1 MAKEKVFVT
10 HYFQDDPMYSNGALT
25 FTNDGRIYRGI
36 GTNIIEYGGRVKGV
50 SQNGNTAQEPDTNGV
65 INIGNVVKALTI
77 NNGAVYT
84 PDANGRIDAWTD
96 AHQKVLAKEK
106 VCQNSY
112 AYVPKDTTSLF
123 RYNVEC
129 ELAGT
134 DVYLGNIDDIPSS
147 AQVNDNNVG
156 HFVATKDTETSE
168 PMFVNIFSAYA
179 HQGKM
184 LIKIKVTDFKT
195 NKYETHY
202 AQIAFGTAAWDYNNM
217 SNEGC
222 FGIQSS
228 LNWNWRTF
236 FGADAT
242 SSTYTRDVSN
252 ITTESGYTTVNIKQ
266 KQYIMSLF
274 LELPADFKG
283 KVEWTTLRRIT
294 EQAPASDS
302 FYVNTYVYKR
312 TANNLMYVVPFAQ
325 MNLGSEPISV
335 GLFTNDV
342 ITYFNTH
349 EFTDTY
355 NKWGAKFGYYYVD
368 TLASL
373 GEDFGDKDFT
383 DPDNPVYIADTIV
396 NDYLLH
402 WVIKKLNQLDTD
414 LYWSNT

>member
-10 HYFQDDPMYSNGALT
+10 HYFQDDPMYTKGALT

-65 INIGNVVKALTI
+65 INIGNVVKSLTI

-96 AHQKVLAKEK
+96 AHQRVLAKEK
-106 VCQNSY
+106 VCQNSFNY
-112 AYVPKDTTSLF
+112 APAERTSLF

-147 AQVNDNNVG
+147 AQVSANNVG
-156 HFVATKDTETSE
+156 HFVATKNTETSE
-168 PMFVNIFSAYA
+168 PMYVNIFGAYA
-179 HQGKM
+179 TQGKM

-202 AQIAFGTAAWDYNNM
+202 AQIAFGTAAWATNNI

-222 FGIQSS
+222 FGVQSS

-236 FGADAT
+236 FGADAKSSDYT
-242 SSTYTRDVSN
+242 SKPTN
-252 ITTESGYTTVNIKQ
+252 LPTETGYPAINNNQ
-266 KQYIMSLF
+266 KHYNLTLF
-274 LELPADFKG
+274 LEIPADFRG
-283 KVEWTTLRRIT
+283 IIEWTPERKIT
-294 EQAPASDS
+294 DQGSDV
-302 FYVNTYVYKR
+302 FYTNTFTYKR
-312 TANNLMYVVPFAQ
+312 KDNNLMYVVPFMQ
-325 MNLGSEPISV
+325 MNMGSNSIPVEM
-335 GLFTNDV
+335 FTNAV
-342 ITYFNTH
+342 ITQFNTH

-373 GEDFGDKDFT
+373 GEEFGNKNFD
-383 DPDNPVYIADTIV
+383 DPTNPVYIADTIV

-402 WVIKKLNQLDTD
+402 WVIKKLNQIDTD